1 MLFFGT
7 LHSDAYIF
15 LFSFAFCFSFSQL
28 FERPPQTT
36 ILLFAFLFLVKL
48 GDYNLGWHHHFENH
62 QICDV
67 NKVAQSSQERCSA
80 YNNLESL
87 SIYDTKQKSP
97 NLSNHATCA
106 LFPLSRLIILLSQA
120 VLFRP
125 SGPPA
130 LTFFQK
136 WPGVIGIPFPF
147 PLLLL
152 LLSHFSHVRLC
163 ATP

>member
-1 MLFFGT
+1 MLF
-7 LHSDAYIF
+7 AF
-15 LFSFAFCFSFSQL
+15 LFHSYLKGLLRQPFCF
-28 FERPPQTT
+28 
-36 ILLFAFLFLVKL
+36 FAFLFLVKL